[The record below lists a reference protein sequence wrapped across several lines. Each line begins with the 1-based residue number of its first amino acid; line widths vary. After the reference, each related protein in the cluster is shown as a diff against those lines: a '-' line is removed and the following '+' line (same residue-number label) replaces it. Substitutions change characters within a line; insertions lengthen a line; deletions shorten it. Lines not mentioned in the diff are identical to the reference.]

1 VLRSGWTSLYT
12 RPTSHVGRT
21 IVQEVGNMN
30 FTLSGE
36 GKIQLSTR
44 AKYRLRR
51 WLRKLE
57 KRSKL

>member
-1 VLRSGWTSLYT
+1 
-12 RPTSHVGRT
+12 
-21 IVQEVGNMN
+21 MN